1 MAAAEQFRNRRWRG
15 RRQVQESESVA
26 CTRKCHGYAVGG
38 VDGAEALRGCTLRRA
53 CASVSKW
60 RASELCR
67 DRKRILPIQAP
78 LTADWHELAPQKA
91 QQKEFCR
98 PAGKEFSTK
107 GGRTKRFTR
116 QARQEKNWN
125 PENEESTRRDGCA
138 EKKKNICQTP
148 FKGRVSR
155 VLRYTLGAASPARSA
170 FGAARR
176 RRTAFTTRGVK
187 RRRSHF
193 VPRIGLRSPT
203 HETAIAVRV
212 QHVLLCT
219 RRALN
224 AARSAA
230 RAA

>member
-60 RASELCR
+60 RASER
-67 DRKRILPIQAP
+67 AVPSA
-78 LTADWHELAPQKA
+78 TE
-91 QQKEFCR
+91 KEFCR
-98 PAGKEFSTK
+98 PGKEFSTK

-116 QARQEKNWN
+116 QARRGRRLPQKPSPAPQEKNWN

-212 QHVLLCT
+212 QHVRLCT

>member
-67 DRKRILPIQAP
+67 P
-78 LTADWHELAPQKA
+78 
-91 QQKEFCR
+91 R
-98 PAGKEFSTK
+98 PKKNFAEEFSTK
-107 GGRTKRFTR
+107 GGGTKLFTR

-155 VLRYTLGAASPARSA
+155 VLRYTLGAVSTARSA
-170 FGAARR
+170 FGAVRSC
-176 RRTAFTTRGVK
+176 RTAFTVLRCEETPFTLHAMNRARLAGSRG
-187 RRRSHF
+187 
-193 VPRIGLRSPT
+193 GLGG
-203 HETAIAVRV
+203 A
-212 QHVLLCT
+212 C
-219 RRALN
+219 
-224 AARSAA
+224 AA
-230 RAA
+230 RAPLHAPRSQRGAQRR